1 MRGKKRRGENRAD
14 TAIWKGKKKKNTAIL
29 PKYHYRDKMERFGI
43 LSNYKDLQMCIKY
56 IPPS

>member
-1 MRGKKRRGENRAD
+1 MGKKRRGENRGL
-14 TAIWKGKKKKNTAIL
+14 IQQLEGEKKKPMAIL